1 MTALPRKSAVNVR
14 RPEIMEQVTRDIGSR
29 YSGPLID
36 LMKKTGNVLE
46 TENMTIRLARQF
58 GFCNG
63 VKRAIETAH
72 ATRIMFP
79 DRRIFLIGEIIHNP
93 DVNRTLDEMG
103 LQRLPW
109 QQNAPAYD
117 DLREGDVVLI
127 PAFGLSIP
135 FRQFLESKG
144 VTLVDATCGDVMRV
158 WRQVAK
164 FSQKGIT
171 SVIHGKASH
180 EETIATAS
188 HALGESR
195 QGHFIIIYNQ
205 ADVDCLANYIL
216 GMETK
221 DAFLSHFKGAVS
233 PGFDP
238 DKHLRLIGM
247 ANQTTMLKDETR
259 YFQQI
264 LHAAVLKRDGN
275 DDAFSVCD
283 TICNATQDRQSA
295 LTELLEEQ
303 PDAIFVVGGYNSSNT
318 THLVEIA
325 QKSLPATFF
334 VIGDECLID
343 LHRIRSF
350 DIAAREEKSVA
361 LPPEAADL
369 SRRWHIGITAGASC
383 PSNKIEEV
391 ICRLAALRNC
401 TIPSEIL

>member
-1 MTALPRKSAVNVR
+1 MTALPRKTAVNVR
-14 RPEIMEQVTRDIGSR
+14 RPEIMEKVTRDIGIR

-36 LMKKTGNVLE
+36 FIKKTGNVLK

-63 VKRAIETAH
+63 VRRAIETAH
-72 ATRIMFP
+72 AARLMFP

-103 LQRLPW
+103 LKRLPW
-109 QQNAPAYD
+109 QQCDPAYG
-117 DLREGDVVLI
+117 DLHEGDVVLI

-135 FRQFLESKG
+135 FRRFLENKG

-164 FSQKGIT
+164 FAQKGIT
-171 SVIHGKASH
+171 SVIHGKATH

-188 HALGESR
+188 HALGESL
-195 QGHFIIIYNQ
+195 QGHFIVIYNQ

-216 GMETK
+216 GTGTK
-221 DAFLSHFKGAVS
+221 EDFLSHFGNAVS

-275 DDAFSVCD
+275 DAAFSVCD

-295 LTELLEEQ
+295 LMELLNDQ

-325 QKSLPATFF
+325 QKRQPATYF
-334 VIGDECLID
+334 VIGAECLTD
-343 LHRIRSF
+343 LHNIRCF
-350 DIAAREEKSVA
+350 DIVTREERQICLTPK
-361 LPPEAADL
+361 AADL
-369 SRRWHIGITAGASC
+369 SHPWHIAITAGASC

-391 ICRLAALRNC
+391 IYRLASLRNC
-401 TIPSEIL
+401 TLPSKIL

>member
-1 MTALPRKSAVNVR
+1 MTALPRKTAVNVR
-14 RPEIMEQVTRDIGSR
+14 RPEIMEQVTRDIGAR

-36 LMKKTGNVLE
+36 FMKQTGNMLE
-46 TENMTIRLARQF
+46 LENMTIHLARQF

-63 VKRAIETAH
+63 VRRAIETAH
-72 ATRIMFP
+72 AARLTFP

-103 LQRLPW
+103 LKRLSWNQSDPV
-109 QQNAPAYD
+109 YS
-117 DLREGDVVLI
+117 DLNEYDVVLI
-127 PAFGLSIP
+127 PAFGLSVP
-135 FRQFLESKG
+135 FRNFLENKG

-164 FSQKGIT
+164 FTKKGIT
-171 SVIHGKASH
+171 SVIHGKATH

-188 HALGESR
+188 HALGDSQ
-195 QGHFIIIYNQ
+195 QGNFIIIYNQ
-205 ADVDCLANYIL
+205 ADVDCLAGYIL
-216 GMETK
+216 GTVSKE
-221 DAFLSHFKGAVS
+221 DFFSRFDRAVS

-238 DKHLRLIGM
+238 DKHLRFIGM
-247 ANQTTMLKDETR
+247 ANQTTMLKEETR

-295 LTELLEEQ
+295 LTELLNEQ
-303 PDAIFVVGGYNSSNT
+303 TDAIFVVGGYNSSNT

-325 QKSLPATFF
+325 QKSLPSTFF
-334 VIGDECLID
+334 VIGAECLLD
-343 LHRIRSF
+343 LHKIRSF
-350 DIAAREEKSVA
+350 DIGAREERQIP
-361 LPPEAADL
+361 LPPEATDL

-391 ICRLAALRNC
+391 IYRLATLRNC
-401 TIPSEIL
+401 TIPPKIL